1 MHAILLTHFADVAKI
16 DFQSLLSLADEGID
30 VSFLRP
36 DETPSGD
43 SMSSLLSHDLQVK
56 LESTGKLL
64 DDLQEA
70 QNIRLSHRP
79 EGPGGPT
86 PGASIRP
93 SAQEK
98 IIADRL
104 TENLKTLTSQVR
116 LSTFFVNRSQRLSLY
131 VSLFH

>member
-1 MHAILLTHFADVAKI
+1 MKHQVEIQWGVFIRLTIFIREISKVFSVLVYLFFFFLCFPQNNI
-16 DFQSLLSLADEGID
+16 EVVCVNETLLS
-30 VSFLRP
+30 SN
-36 DETPSGD
+36 
-43 SMSSLLSHDLQVK
+43 SSLLSHDLQVK

-98 IIADRL
+98 IIG
-104 TENLKTLTSQVR
+104 ENFGITA
-116 LSTFFVNRSQRLSLY
+116 
-131 VSLFH
+131 